1 MCPRA
6 VKKTGLKMILALA
19 PKWFGGCWDGPLVL
33 VNGLLSCK
41 MVSFV
46 GFPTITLVDNSFLR
60 KINGAFC
67 NKWKW

>member
-1 MCPRA
+1 MLYEQQR
-6 VKKTGLKMILALA
+6 KKDVWRSSAKKKCDDVRL
-19 PKWFGGCWDGPLVL
+19 DGPLVL

-46 GFPTITLVDNSFLR
+46 GSPTITLVDNSFLR
-60 KINGAFC
+60 KINGALR